1 MLRLILYSF
10 CVLFK
15 LSVYSQLTLINTG
28 TKESLAKI
36 WKSGNRLDV
45 AGTSTFIAKS
55 FNEFNSFNLISTPN
69 YGQGNYRM
77 LIDRI
82 DTSNYFLLANNSIV
96 DYKIY
101 KSSNSCKTW
110 NLIYDTVSINL
121 GFVSLNFFD
130 TNNVFCYILNKKSLY
145 TNDNGDNWAFKNT
158 PFSNPHAVFINGD
171 STILISQLLGGY
183 SISYNRGKDWIDL
196 PFSKS
201 YQALDFK
208 FVGKDTII
216 GITNPANGVNEIC
229 FQISLDSGKNW
240 ICKEFQGNPKG
251 VNKPD
256 EIFRKISVK
265 NKNEIYLVG
274 RNGFNAIT
282 STYDGFGVILKSND
296 FGDNWSTSITPYRE
310 YLNDMVFLNDSTALV
325 CGDNGLLF
333 KINLTKTIFTSYNDI
348 TNEAVNI
355 SCFPNPFANELIIK
369 NTGRKKINKIEIV
382 NSCGQSV
389 QNESLNSSERLIE
402 LNLKHLP
409 SGLYNL
415 ILHYSN
421 TQKISRIVKE

>member
-1 MLRLILYSF
+1 MPRLILF
-10 CVLFK
+10 CLLCK
-15 LSVYSQLTLINTG
+15 LSVFSQITPINTG

-45 AGTSTFIAKS
+45 AGTSTFNAKS
-55 FNEFNSFNLISTPN
+55 FNEFNSFNLMSTPN

-130 TNNVFCYILNKKSLY
+130 TNNVFSYILNKKLLY
-145 TNDNGDNWAFKNT
+145 TNDNGDNWSFKST
-158 PFSNPHAVFINGD
+158 PFSNPHAVFVNGD
-171 STILISQLLGGY
+171 STILISQLFGGY
-183 SISYNRGKDWIDL
+183 SISQNRGKDWYDTPVNIGL
-196 PFSKS
+196 P
-201 YQALDFK
+201 ALDFK
-208 FVGKDTII
+208 FIGKDTII
-216 GITNPANGVNEIC
+216 GITEPSNGINGIC
-229 FQISLDSGKNW
+229 FQISVDAGRSWK
-240 ICKEFQGNPKG
+240 CHEFNGNPKWE
-251 VNKPD
+251 NKPD
-256 EIFRKISVK
+256 EIFRKICFK

-274 RNGFNAIT
+274 RNGFNR
-282 STYDGFGVILKSND
+282 SSNKYDGYGVILKSND
-296 FGDNWSTSITPYRE
+296 FGSNWSTYITPYQE
-310 YLNDMVFLNDSTALV
+310 YLNDMVFLNDSAALV

-348 TNEAVNI
+348 TKEEVNI
-355 SCFPNPFANELIIK
+355 SYFPNPISNELVIKNPDREKIIK
-369 NTGRKKINKIEIV
+369 AEII
-382 NSCGQSV
+382 NSCGQLV
-389 QNESLNSSERLIE
+389 QNESLNSSERSIE

-415 ILHYSN
+415 ILHYSK
-421 TQKISRIVKE
+421 TQKILRIVKE